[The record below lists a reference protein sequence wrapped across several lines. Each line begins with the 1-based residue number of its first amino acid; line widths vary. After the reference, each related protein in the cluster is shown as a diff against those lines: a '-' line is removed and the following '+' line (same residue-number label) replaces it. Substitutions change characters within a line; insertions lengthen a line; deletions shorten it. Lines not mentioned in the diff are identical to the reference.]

1 MSEPPPKVNA
11 EYNDHGVLVVREGP
25 SANCS
30 SIGSVVDTL
39 FITSVVGGA
48 LFVAVAAAVQRE
60 KDKVTVIGEPKASE
74 EEHVTTR
81 SDDAP
86 PP

>member
-1 MSEPPPKVNA
+1 MSDKPREVDA

-60 KDKVTVIGEPKASE
+60 KNSVTVVGDTKQAPPDSE
-74 EEHVTTR
+74 KED
-81 SDDAP
+81 DDAP